1 MRILHL
7 FQWKLNDIIDNLN
20 KIKEQNFDAI
30 QITPMQKN
38 KFNDNIPW
46 WGYYQPVDFK
56 IGNQLGTKADL
67 IDLCKKANE
76 LGIIVIADVVL
87 NHVAGDDCGNII
99 PHEMVNEKLVNKKEF
114 WKSFKP
120 IIDWNNREE
129 VITKSIGLPTLNL
142 RNEELQNIVIN
153 FLNEY
158 IDCGIKG
165 FRFDASKNI
174 ELPNEGS
181 DFWIRVMDSI
191 SHKTIM
197 NYAEII
203 YTEKSLMD
211 EYSKYINVLSE
222 GSLTEEDKLITFCDS
237 HDLFLEF
244 GVTKEMTDS
253 IIRNEYK
260 NIVNRFENT
269 LFYARPYNDL
279 WKSEDIKEI
288 NKLQCIKI

>member
-114 WKSFKP
+114 WKSFEP

-244 GVTKEMTDS
+244 GVTREMTDS

>member
-7 FQWKLNDIIDNLN
+7 FQWKLNDIIDNLY
-20 KIKEQNFDAI
+20 KIKEQNFEAI

-56 IGNQLGTKADL
+56 IGNQLGTKEDL
-67 IDLCKKANE
+67 IELCKKASE

-87 NHVAGDDCGNII
+87 NHVAGDDRGNII

-114 WKSFKP
+114 WKSFEP

-129 VITKSIGLPTLNL
+129 VITKSIGIPTFNL
-142 RNEELQNIVIN
+142 KNEELQDIVIN

-158 IDCGIKG
+158 IDCGVKG

-174 ELPNEGS
+174 ELPSEGS

-191 SHKTIM
+191 NHKTVM

-211 EYSKYINVLSE
+211 EYSKYVNVLSE
-222 GSLTEEDKLITFCDS
+222 GTLTEEDKLITFCDS

-244 GVTKEMTDS
+244 GVTKEMTDTM
-253 IIRNEYK
+253 IRDEYK
-260 NIVNRFENT
+260 NMVNNFENT

-288 NKLQCIKI
+288 NKLQWVKI